1 MSEWLTDEPSII
13 EFDFNKVSDAV
24 DGDEAY
30 YREMRKIRNIMLG
43 EDDNEDKNLPK
54 FTQYVLKEGHYMPM
68 QSTVAELPAGYYK
81 PELNQYNGEIY
92 ATPKDVV
99 LPHLYELPNG
109 LHQELLE
116 DIKHFWESEERYR
129 KFGNVYKRN
138 ILLYSVPGN
147 GKTSLINQICQQV
160 IKDYNGIVISIDDEE
175 GLETYPK
182 LMQRI
187 RQAEP
192 KRKIVTIIEDFER
205 LIQKDYLSALLLQ
218 ILDGTEQFD
227 GVLTVATTN
236 HPNKISKQYT
246 ARPSRFNII
255 KEYKKPNAEVRKYY
269 ITHKLADAGI
279 KIDDKVGADIERYV
293 KKSEGYTFDFVKE
306 VIEAIYIGEVPE
318 DEAFKR
324 INESI
329 KKDGEYKTTE
339 DEPTKVGFGI

>member
-1 MSEWLTDEPSII
+1 MEKSLLLKSSN
-13 EFDFNKVSDAV
+13 FDFDVDSDCV
-24 DGDEAY
+24 DDFFY
-30 YREMRKIRNIMLG
+30 DMRKRRNILD
-43 EDDNEDKNLPK
+43 ENSEDKNLPK

-68 QSTVAELPAGYYK
+68 QSTVAALPAGHYK
-81 PELNQYNGEIY
+81 PELNNYNGEIY

-99 LPHLYELPNG
+99 LPRLYELPNG

-116 DIKHFWESEERYR
+116 DIRHFWESEDRYH

-160 IKDYNGIVISIDDEE
+160 INDYNGIVISIDDED

-182 LMQRI
+182 LMQCI

-205 LIQKDYLSALLLQ
+205 LVQKDYLSALLLQ
-218 ILDGTEQFD
+218 ILDGSEQFE

-236 HPNKISKQYT
+236 YPNKINKQYT
-246 ARPSRFNII
+246 ARPSRFNLI
-255 KEYKKPNAEVRKYY
+255 KEYKKPDAEVRRYY
-269 ITHKLADAGI
+269 ITNKLADSGI
-279 KIDDKVGADIERYV
+279 EINDKVSEDIERYV

-318 DEAFKR
+318 EDAFKR

-329 KKDGEYKTTE
+329 SRGGEYKTTE
-339 DEPTKVGFGI
+339 ESPSRLGFNT